1 MRKSKLTN
9 KASKINEIELYEF
22 NNLKIICDVKN
33 YKPLVKKAIY
43 SLMMHI
49 TRTIS
54 LASDVCY
61 RPNNI
66 IYNTQNQQFI
76 IPITVQYHNEE
87 GNILSIINKR
97 VESIKNTIS
106 KLKFETN
113 KLKFIARTLNQYKID
128 PFNFIQLTYSIQND
142 KTDKNNET
150 ELISTPIELKLP
162 KIPNFEI
169 KEHFYKKGNFR
180 HLEYIDPLLMDY
192 GLYIGLSKPFN
203 EMGYSYNALHIY
215 EHMMT
220 MAWKKLDGSNVI
232 DINGATISTGSCWL
246 YNIHSTK
253 KSLKKYAREYVK
265 FHQLTKNKKYWDKE
279 LYDDLKR
286 ETIRTYSET
295 QTSKGLKVFSRSDN
309 SVYFDSH
316 NMVYNSEPFVKFSE
330 DEYTILTVSPEPIK
344 FKFDKYIPDITPDK
358 IKITERKYNFIPLAA
373 IRNTDNFIV
382 INKKDLTEEI
392 YNKNG
397 CLFGVDCVGLC
408 LDDDTK
414 ESETMNTV
422 LLFMLRNSLENINKF
437 MKDKTMPIDN
447 YSFSNIDVYCNYGY
461 ESNID
466 FDLDININNE

>member
-1 MRKSKLTN
+1 MRKSKSLN
-9 KASKINEIELYEF
+9 KTDKIDIHEIKLYEF

-33 YKPLVKKAIY
+33 YKPLVKKATY
-43 SLMMHI
+43 NLMMHI

-66 IYNTQNQQFI
+66 IYDTQRQQFI
-76 IPITVQYHNEE
+76 VPITVQYHNEE
-87 GNILSIINKR
+87 GDILSIINKR
-97 VESIKNTIS
+97 VETIKNTIS

-113 KLKFIARTLNQYKID
+113 KMKFIARTLNQYKID
-128 PFNFIQLTYSIQND
+128 PFNFLLLTYFIDDES
-142 KTDKNNET
+142 
-150 ELISTPIELKLP
+150 ELVSTPIELKLP
-162 KIPNFEI
+162 DIPNFEI
-169 KEHFYKKGNFR
+169 KEYYYKKGNFR

-220 MAWKKLDGSNVI
+220 MAWKKLDTANVT
-232 DINGATISTGSCWL
+232 DVNGATMPNGSCWL

-253 KSLKKYAREYVK
+253 KSLKHHARAYVK
-265 FHQLTKNKKYWDKE
+265 FHQLTKNKEYWDKE
-279 LYDDLKR
+279 LYEDLKR

-295 QTSKGLKVFSRSDN
+295 QHAKNLKDFARTDN
-309 SVYFDSH
+309 FVYHDLH
-316 NMVYNSEPFVKFSE
+316 NMIYNSEPFVKFSE

-344 FKFDKYIPDITPDK
+344 FKFDKYIPDINPDK
-358 IKITERKYNFIPLAA
+358 IKVNERKYDYIPLAA
-373 IRNTDNFIV
+373 LRNTNNFVI

-392 YNKNG
+392 YNKNA

-422 LLFMLRNSLENINKF
+422 LLFMLRNSLEVINKF

-447 YSFSNIDVYCNYGY
+447 YSFSSIDVYCNYGY
-461 ESNID
+461 ESNFD
-466 FDLDININNE
+466 FDINVND